1 MLCITKIFI
10 HHILIGMCSSGT
22 DDLKLAKK
30 TDKGHLGNVYQKM
43 KRNKRK
49 YLQTK
54 INSLKHLFWP

>member
-1 MLCITKIFI
+1 
-10 HHILIGMCSSGT
+10 MCSSGT